1 MASREGA
8 AEGGCG
14 GNSAAPE
21 RSVGAKRRRSVLL
34 KKGSREVYNYSTKIF
49 VKLLSMPIS
58 KKIILASSS
67 LQRQELFKKFG
78 FEFIVQPSDF
88 DERAVEIGD
97 PEKLVKTLALAK
109 AKGVA
114 ERFSGSLVVGADTV
128 VFHNGEIFGKPQS
141 AAHAKEML
149 KKLNGDT
156 HSVITGLSLYDADT
170 HQFVVDAVETFV
182 SFKPISDAEIDAYV
196 KSQEPFGKAGGYTVQ
211 GLAGL
216 FVDRI
221 QGDYFNVLGLP
232 LDLLAHRLSEFG
244 IAHNYLAR

>member
-1 MASREGA
+1 MKISDFSTLMRGYSIGEVAFGEKNYPR
-8 AEGGCG
+8 
-14 GNSAAPE
+14 
-21 RSVGAKRRRSVLL
+21 LL
-34 KKGSREVYNYSTKIF
+34 KKIKNPPKQIYFRGD
-49 VKLLSMPIS
+49 L
-58 KKIILASSS
+58 
-67 LQRQELFKKFG
+67 RQELFKKFG

-244 IAHNYLAR
+244 